1 MQTRVSQIDGK
12 SIALDSQHQDRLI
25 KRGKA
30 KSIQKPSREKLRGIT
45 NRPKI
50 DRGSLP
56 GRPVA
61 PKSIPGAISG
71 RLGSLLGRLR
81 RAPGAPKGVPG
92 AQSQCPGAPWSAPRQ
107 PKSMPSR
114 VGERKIMVFL
124 AQLVREAFSE
134 QFFDDFGSFFA
145 LTFVIFCGDIARAS
159 RLAARRANVAIS
171 LVFCS

>member
-1 MQTRVSQIDGK
+1 MAFSTIAMQTRVSQIDGK
-12 SIALDSQHQDRLI
+12 SIAQDSQHRDRLSGAGPNRSKSRPGRSFRASQI
-25 KRGKA
+25 DR
-30 KSIQKPSREKLRGIT
+30 KSIAGASP
-45 NRPKI
+45 
-50 DRGSLP
+50 D
-56 GRPVA
+56 GRW
-61 PKSIPGAISG
+61 
-71 RLGSLLGRLR
+71 RLGSFLGRLR
-81 RAPGAPKGVPG
+81 RAPGAPKGAPG
-92 AQSQCPGAPWSAPRQ
+92 AQSQRPGAPWSAPRQ

-134 QFFDDFGSFFA
+134 QFFDDFRSFFA

>member
-1 MQTRVSQIDGK
+1 MASRSPRTANIETGY
-12 SIALDSQHQDRLI
+12 
-25 KRGKA
+25 KRGRA
-30 KSIQKPSREKLRGIT
+30 KSIQKPSREKLQGIT

-71 RLGSLLGRLR
+71 RLGSVLGRLR
-81 RAPGAPKGVPG
+81 RAPGAPKGAPG
-92 AQSQCPGAPWSAPRQ
+92 AQSQRPGAPWSAPRQ

-124 AQLVREAFSE
+124 AQLVREAFSD

-145 LTFVIFCGDIARAS
+145 VTFVIFCGDIARAS